1 MMRGEPPTTM
11 TTTDEEDWDHIIVGA
26 GSAGC
31 ALAARLAEAGDR
43 VLLLEAGEAPQ
54 GRWMSIPLGV
64 GRIILDEKVAWQFR
78 TEPDPGV
85 AGRSVV
91 WPRGRVLGGSSGIN
105 GMIWV
110 RGDPERW
117 NAWGAEGCPGWDWR
131 AIAPVMRG
139 IEDAETGDPAIR
151 GRGGP
156 IRIQEICRGD
166 KLTEAFIRSCVGVG
180 IPATPD
186 YNGAQHEGVGH
197 LQMNTRRGRRVSA
210 AAGFLRAVQGR
221 PNLAV
226 RTGALAHRVTFEGR
240 RATGVEYS
248 VRGARRI
255 ARARRGVVLAAGSIQ
270 SPHLLELSGIGAAE
284 RLRALGITVVA
295 DRPGVGENLSDH
307 FHIRVTWRSRG
318 VLTVNELLAKPWRHG
333 PIEMLRWQLLGT
345 GLMAG
350 VAATAHALARTAP
363 GATRPDMKLQIH
375 KISAADR
382 TGMAK
387 GAGVDAFP
395 GVSIGYFQLYPE
407 SRGWVHAASPDP
419 AEPPRI
425 LPNYLSTETDS
436 AAALR
441 GLHLSRA
448 IAGQG
453 PMAPFLV
460 EETRPGASCTDEG
473 ELLDYIRRTGNTS
486 YHPVG
491 TCRMGS
497 DAESVVDPACRVR
510 GVDGLRVVD
519 ASVMPFLVSSNT
531 NAPSMAIGARAAEI
545 VLAERNG

>member
-1 MMRGEPPTTM
+1 MATGSEAA
-11 TTTDEEDWDHIIVGA
+11 EWDHVIVGA

-31 ALAARLAEAGDR
+31 ALAARLSEAGLR
-43 VLLLEAGEAPQ
+43 VLLLEAGGEPV
-54 GRWMSIPLGV
+54 GRWLQIPLGA
-64 GRIILDEKVAWQFR
+64 GRLILDDRVTRQFR
-78 TEPDPGV
+78 TEPDPGA

-110 RGDPERW
+110 RGDPARW
-117 NAWGAEGCPGWDWR
+117 DAWGAEGCPGWDWR
-131 AIAPVMRG
+131 EIGARMRM
-139 IEDAETGDPAIR
+139 IEDTSVGDPELR

-156 IRIQEICRGD
+156 IHVQETHHGD
-166 KLTEAFIRSCVGVG
+166 PLSEAFIAACQGVG

-186 YNGAQHEGVGH
+186 YNGAQHEGVGL

-210 AAGFLRAVQGR
+210 AAGYLRAAAGR

-226 RTGALAHRVTFEGR
+226 QTGALARRVLFEGR
-240 RATGVEYS
+240 RAIGVEYDGPEGL
-248 VRGARRI
+248 RT
-255 ARARRGVVLAAGSIQ
+255 ARARLGVVLAAGAIQ

-284 RLRALGITVVA
+284 RLRALGIPVVA
-295 DRPGVGENLSDH
+295 DRPAVGENLSDH

-333 PIEMLRWQLLGT
+333 AVEMLRWQFFGT
-345 GLMAG
+345 GLLAG

-363 GATRPDMKLQIH
+363 GATRPDMKLQMH

-387 GAGVDAFP
+387 GAGVDPYP

-419 AEPPRI
+419 REAPRI
-425 LPNYLSTETDS
+425 LPNYLATEVDR

-441 GLHLSRA
+441 GLRLSRE
-448 IAGQG
+448 IAAQ
-453 PMAPFLV
+453 APLARFLV
-460 EETRPGASCTDEG
+460 AEDRPGRETTEEDA
-473 ELLDYIRRTGNTS
+473 LLDYIRRTGNTS

-491 TCRMGS
+491 TCRMGG
-497 DAESVVDPACRVR
+497 DGDSVVDPSCRVR

-531 NAPSMAIGARAAEI
+531 NAPSMAIGENAARI
-545 VLAERNG
+545 ILAERNA